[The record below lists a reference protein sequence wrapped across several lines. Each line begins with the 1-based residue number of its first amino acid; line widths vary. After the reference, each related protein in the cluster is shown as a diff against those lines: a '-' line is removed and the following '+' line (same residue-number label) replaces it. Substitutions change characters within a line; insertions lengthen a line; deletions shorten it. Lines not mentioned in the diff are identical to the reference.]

1 MKLTCALCGHRMR
14 QAAVLVGALPVGPTC
29 ARRAGLVELGRK
41 KSGFVSLVRGRQV
54 APARDCDTLDLFAGV
69 EA

>member
-1 MKLTCALCGHRMR
+1 MR
-14 QAAVLVGALPVGPTC
+14 QAAVLIGALPVGPTC
-29 ARRAGLVELGRK
+29 ARRAGLIELGRK

-54 APARDCDTLDLFAGV
+54 APERDCDTLDLFAGV

>member
-1 MKLTCALCGHRMR
+1 MR
-14 QAAVLVGALPVGPTC
+14 QAAVLIGALPVGPTC
-29 ARRAGLVELGRK
+29 ARRAGLIELGRK

-54 APARDCDTLDLFAGV
+54 APERDCDTLDLLAEV

>member
-1 MKLTCALCGHRMR
+1 MNA
-14 QAAVLVGALPVGPTC
+14 AAVLIGALPVGPTC

-54 APARDCDTLDLFAGV
+54 SPARDCDTLDLFGG

>member
-1 MKLTCALCGHRMR
+1 MKLTCALCGRGMDR
-14 QAAVLVGALPVGPTC
+14 AAVTIGSLAVGPKC
-29 ARRAGLVELGRK
+29 SRRAGLIELGRK

-54 APARDCDTLDLFAGV
+54 VPARDCDTLDLFSGV

>member
-1 MKLTCALCGHRMR
+1 MR
-14 QAAVLVGALPVGPTC
+14 QAAVLIGALPVGQKC
-29 ARRAGLVELGRK
+29 ARRAGLIELGRK

-54 APARDCDTLDLFAGV
+54 APERDCDTLDLFAEV

>member
-1 MKLTCALCGHRMR
+1 MR
-14 QAAVLVGALPVGPTC
+14 QAAVLIGALPVGPTC
-29 ARRAGLVELGRK
+29 ARRAGLIELGRK

-54 APARDCDTLDLFAGV
+54 APERDCDTLDLFAEV